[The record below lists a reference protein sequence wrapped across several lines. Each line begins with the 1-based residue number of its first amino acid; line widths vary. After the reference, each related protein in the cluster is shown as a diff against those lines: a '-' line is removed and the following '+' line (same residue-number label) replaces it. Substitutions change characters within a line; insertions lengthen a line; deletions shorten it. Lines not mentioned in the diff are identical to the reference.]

1 MQGMLLKQ
9 LVVEFQLTPLRG
21 DQRELLKLI
30 VLMTMTSSRTTTAQS
45 FALLCEQS
53 GIIFLEKKELLK
65 RTSNQELANF

>member
-30 VLMTMTSSRTTTAQS
+30 VLMTMTSSRTTIGQQLATLGCPSVIRFVSLQKKG
-45 FALLCEQS
+45 LL
-53 GIIFLEKKELLK
+53 
-65 RTSNQELANF
+65 T

>member
-30 VLMTMTSSRTTTAQS
+30 VLMTMTSSRTTIAQS

-53 GIIFLEKKELLK
+53 GIIFFRKE
-65 RTSNQELANF
+65 RTTQKNIQPRIN